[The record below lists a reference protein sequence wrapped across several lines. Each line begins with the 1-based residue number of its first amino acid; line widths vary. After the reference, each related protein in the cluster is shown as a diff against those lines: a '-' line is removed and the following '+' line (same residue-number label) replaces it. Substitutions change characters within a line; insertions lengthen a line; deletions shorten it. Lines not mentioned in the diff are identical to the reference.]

1 MLVIS
6 GATGHVG
13 SVVAAELLAKK
24 QRIKVIVR
32 SPEKGAE
39 LARQGAEVAVG
50 SLDDRAFL
58 AGALRG
64 VEGFFAMSPP
74 PPFTTTDFYAYQREL
89 ADTIA
94 AAVGTV
100 RVPHVVMLSSIGADL
115 SSGNGP
121 IRGLNYLENALR
133 ATGTTLT
140 AIRACTFQENVGALV
155 GAARTAGIYPN
166 FAPSA
171 ETKEPMIATRD
182 IGTLAAESLLQR
194 PPKGEIV
201 DLQGPAYSAN
211 DVAAKLGS
219 TLGKPLQ
226 VVTVPQAEWV
236 STLTRAGVPRPFAE
250 VYADM
255 YAGFNN
261 GRIRPVGDRLVQGR
275 TPIDEVIQTVARLP
289 VAAD

>member
-1 MLVIS
+1 MFVIS

-13 SVVAAELLAKK
+13 SVAAAELLAKK
-24 QRIKVIVR
+24 QRIRVIVR
-32 SPEKGAE
+32 SPEKGAD
-39 LARQGAEVAVG
+39 LAKQGAEVAVG
-50 SLDDRAFL
+50 SLDDQVFL

-64 VEGFFAMSPP
+64 TEGFFAMSPP
-74 PPFTTTDFYAYQREL
+74 PPFTTTDFYAHQREL

-94 AAVGTV
+94 AAVRAAG
-100 RVPHVVMLSSIGADL
+100 VPHVVMLSSVGAEL

-140 AIRACTFQENVGALV
+140 AIRAGRFQENIGVLV
-155 GAARTAGIYPN
+155 GAARAAGIYPS

-171 ETKEPMIATRD
+171 DTKEPMIATRD
-182 IGTLAAESLLQR
+182 IGTLTAESLLRQ
-194 PPKGEIV
+194 PATSEIV
-201 DLQGPAYSAN
+201 DLQGPSYSAT
-211 DVAAKLGS
+211 DVAAKLGAA
-219 TLGKPLQ
+219 LGKPLQ
-226 VVTVPQAEWV
+226 VVVVPPAEWV
-236 STLTRAGVPRPFAE
+236 NAMTQAGVPRPFAE

-255 YAGFNN
+255 YAGFNS
-261 GRIRPVGDRLVQGR
+261 GRIRPVGDRLVDGR